1 MNSIIGQFKK
11 VPLLKLWFSELSLWI
26 PIILLDDIF
35 NIGEPDE
42 PFFVLQKWLKL
53 YFLSSYIA
61 FNILYD
67 TDNFPSGYCIMY
79 IVSPINTWFE
89 FYWYY
94 YLRYFLLLYHLIL
107 IIHEYHLCLL
117 LILIL

>member
-42 PFFVLQKWLKL
+42 PFLVLQKWLKL

-89 FYWYY
+89 S
-94 YLRYFLLLYHLIL
+94 LLIL
-107 IIHEYHLCLL
+107 LSKLILKIHEYHLCLL